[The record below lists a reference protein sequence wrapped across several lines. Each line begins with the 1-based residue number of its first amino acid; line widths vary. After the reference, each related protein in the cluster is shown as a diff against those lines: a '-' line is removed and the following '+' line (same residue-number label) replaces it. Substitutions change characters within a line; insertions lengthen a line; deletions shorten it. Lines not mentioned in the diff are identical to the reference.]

1 MCKETA
7 QYICQK
13 KKEPRG
19 MVHTHL
25 PEVVY
30 ESHGVC
36 FERDCGASRSDEN
49 DPKLFR
55 STMMS
60 TKVVQR
66 SFNLDN
72 EVGNDQ

>member
-1 MCKETA
+1 MSA
-7 QYICQK
+7 
-13 KKEPRG
+13 KKERTKRYGPY
-19 MVHTHL
+19 L

-72 EVGNDQ
+72 VVGNDQ